1 LIAIAADPDTA
12 DLQVELMEVNGGP
25 AVVAFAAGV
34 PVTVLALDLA
44 DGLIQT
50 VRLVANP
57 DKLAGLPPR

>member
-1 LIAIAADPDTA
+1 
-12 DLQVELMEVNGGP
+12 
-25 AVVAFAAGV
+25 VVAFAAGV
-34 PVTVLALDLA
+34 PVTVFALDLA